1 MPTQLDMRGDA
12 GPQDKEYMFC
22 LSAKAMV
29 YGGDNSCLV
38 CEGRRAVT
46 PEPKQATRQAWRLL
60 QRSVQRRGT
69 EKDPEGDQVK
79 ISCSI

>member
-1 MPTQLDMRGDA
+1 MPAQLDTRGYA
-12 GPQDKEYMFC
+12 GPQDKEYPFC

-60 QRSVQRRGT
+60 QRSVLRRRT
-69 EKDPEGDQVK
+69 EKDPEGD
-79 ISCSI
+79 

>member
-1 MPTQLDMRGDA
+1 MPAQLDTRGYA
-12 GPQDKEYMFC
+12 GPQDKEYPFC

-60 QRSVQRRGT
+60 QRSV
-69 EKDPEGDQVK
+69 
-79 ISCSI
+79 